1 VVERI
6 RVALADDQVLFVQS
20 LKKVM
25 ESLASDIEVVGIART
40 GTEAI
45 SLIERTTP
53 DVILLD
59 VRMPEMDGVSA
70 TKVIHERWP
79 ELFIIILTTFDDDE
93 YVYEALQRGAVGY
106 LLKNIPVEELIQSVR
121 AVNNGSVLLSPSIVG
136 KLVDQASRYRTL
148 DGTQPARDVESL
160 PSWFK
165 ELSGREREVLKYI
178 AMGYDNAEIAEAM
191 FIAQQTVRNHVSTIY
206 SKIGEH
212 DRIKL
217 MQKVRELYGTR

>member
-1 VVERI
+1 VERI
-6 RVALADDQVLFVQS
+6 RVALADDQVLFAQS
-20 LKKVM
+20 LKKVI
-25 ESLASDIEVVGIART
+25 ESLADDIHVVGIAHT
-40 GTEAI
+40 GIEAI
-45 SLIERTTP
+45 ALVEETTP
-53 DVILLD
+53 DIILLD

-70 TKVIHERWP
+70 TKVIHEKWP
-79 ELFIIILTTFDDDE
+79 GLFIIILTTFDDDE

-121 AVNNGSVLLSPSIVG
+121 AVNNGSVLLSPSIVE

-148 DGTQPARDVESL
+148 DGSQPTRDAESL
-160 PSWFK
+160 PPWFV
-165 ELSGREREVLKYI
+165 ELSAREREVLKYI

-217 MQKVRELYGTR
+217 MQKVRDLYGTR